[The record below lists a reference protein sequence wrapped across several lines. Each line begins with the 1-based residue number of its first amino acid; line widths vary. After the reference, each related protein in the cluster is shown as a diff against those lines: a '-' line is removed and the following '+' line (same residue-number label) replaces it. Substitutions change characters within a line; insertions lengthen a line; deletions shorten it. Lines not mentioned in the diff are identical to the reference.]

1 MYLKD
6 NNVIIRLMKKSF
18 IVLLWVV
25 VSNYALVSKAS
36 SSDDYLSGYIQ
47 SIFIHIYYLPHDSVV
62 VKNGV
67 VYINEDKLGDYN
79 AEQIVQKVKQSTL
92 DLSPYIKDIRLVKDN
107 NDNSKTTKSKVIE
120 KSIFTQKT
128 RPTKALV
135 TDGLMANHSLFQP
148 LIADP
153 KWPRFTLAY
162 QYDLKRSVLRRHAF
176 APNFGA
182 SFSIYR
188 VTDREKDQEWELG
201 MQAGLFGLMDIGRNP
216 SALINADYFVGVPIS
231 YRKGAFTTLLRPYHI
246 STHLGDE
253 FMLTPEGK
261 ATKRI
266 NLSYEGIDLILSYN
280 INAFRVYGGGGY
292 LVHKEPSYIKP
303 LKIQIGTEYYS
314 DYTFMGGRLRPV
326 SGIDIKADQNGAWF
340 PGVSVK
346 TGVQIENSALISNKL
361 QVMLEFYS
369 GKSMHGQFY
378 KDKIQTIGIALHA
391 FL

>member
-1 MYLKD
+1 MKFFFVVMLWM
-6 NNVIIRLMKKSF
+6 VITSG
-18 IVLLWVV
+18 
-25 VSNYALVSKAS
+25 ALVSKAS
-36 SSDDYLSGYIQ
+36 SSDEYLSGYIQ
-47 SIFIHIYYLPHDSVV
+47 SAFIHIYYLPGDAVV
-62 VKNGV
+62 VKDGII
-67 VYINEDKLGDYN
+67 YINEDKLGHYN
-79 AEQIVQKVKQSTL
+79 PEQILQKVRQSTIGL
-92 DLSPYIKDIRLVKDN
+92 PHIKGIKLVKDN
-107 NDNSKTTKSKVIE
+107 ISEDLPTTKNKPIK
-120 KSIFTQKT
+120 KSIFTQKAISQA
-128 RPTKALV
+128 PV

-162 QYDLKRSVLRRHAF
+162 QYDLKSSVLRRHAF

-182 SFSIYR
+182 SFSLYR
-188 VTDREKDQEWELG
+188 LTDIDKDQEWELS

-231 YRKGAFTTLLRPYHI
+231 YRSGAVTTLLRPYHI

-261 ATKRI
+261 KTKRI

-280 INAFRVYGGGGY
+280 INAFRIYGGGGY

-303 LKIQIGTEYYS
+303 LKIQIGAEYYS
-314 DYTFMGGRLRPV
+314 AYTFMDGRLRPV
-326 SGIDIKADQNGAWF
+326 SGIDVKADQNGSWF

-369 GKSMHGQFY
+369 GRSMHGQFY
-378 KDKIQTIGIALHA
+378 RDKIQTIGIALHA

>member
-1 MYLKD
+1 MKILFVVMLWI
-6 NNVIIRLMKKSF
+6 VISSF
-18 IVLLWVV
+18 
-25 VSNYALVSKAS
+25 ALVSKAS

-47 SIFIHIYYLPHDSVV
+47 STFTHIFYLPADAVL
-62 VKNGV
+62 VKDGI
-67 VYINEDKLGDYN
+67 VYINEAKLGHYN
-79 AEQIVQKVKQSTL
+79 PDQILQKVRQSTL
-92 DLSPYIKDIRLVKDN
+92 GLPHIKDIKLVKDN
-107 NDNSKTTKSKVIE
+107 SSEDLSTTKNKRIK
-120 KSIFTQKT
+120 KSIFTQKAT
-128 RPTKALV
+128 SQVPV
-135 TDGLMANHSLFQP
+135 TDGLMGNHSLFQP

-162 QYDLKRSVLRRHAF
+162 QYDLKSSVVRRHAF

-182 SFSIYR
+182 SFSLYR
-188 VTDREKDQEWELG
+188 ITDQEKDQEWELS

-216 SALINADYFVGVPIS
+216 TALINADYFVGVPIS
-231 YRKGAFTTLLRPYHI
+231 YRSGAFTTLLRPYHI

-261 ATKRI
+261 KIKRI

-303 LKIQIGTEYYS
+303 LKIQIGAEYYS
-314 DYTFMGGRLRPV
+314 AYTFMDGRLRPV
-326 SGIDIKADQNGAWF
+326 SGIDVKADQNGSWS
-340 PGVSVK
+340 PGVSIK

-369 GKSMHGQFY
+369 GRSMHGQFY
-378 KDKIQTIGIALHA
+378 RDKIQTIGIALHA